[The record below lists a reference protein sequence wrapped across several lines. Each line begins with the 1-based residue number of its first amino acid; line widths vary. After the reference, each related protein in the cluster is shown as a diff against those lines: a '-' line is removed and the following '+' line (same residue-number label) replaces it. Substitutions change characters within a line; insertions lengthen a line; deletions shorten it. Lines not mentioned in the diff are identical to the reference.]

1 MHLVFRGMH
10 CVFGILGRIKQLVH
24 WEHQQ
29 TGQVEDFGMLGY
41 LGGLL
46 LQFRGVHLVSR
57 GLYGVFGILCRI
69 KQLVHWEQRGRVGEQ
84 QQGGEIEF
92 PVIIVRSSH
101 YPREKAL
108 MCNFLENGH

>member
-1 MHLVFRGMH
+1 MFFICSSPNSGEFKQIKASGSLEQKGPVEDFGIWGCLLFRGLLLGVRGVHLVFGGMH

-46 LQFRGVHLVSR
+46 LQFRDVHLVSR
-57 GLYGVFGILCRI
+57 G
-69 KQLVHWEQRGRVGEQ
+69 
-84 QQGGEIEF
+84 
-92 PVIIVRSSH
+92 
-101 YPREKAL
+101 
-108 MCNFLENGH
+108 